1 MMVRHSSGLKT
12 LSGTDA
18 TELWKVTI
26 DRSARLTKVVIY
38 NPDSADHVVYLGSYD
53 GTTATQL
60 MPGIR
65 VLSGETVV
73 LTEDDLPAT
82 IIYSDSDTQRS
93 WAGWLDAAVT
103 ANNVEITIEVDEE

>member
-1 MMVRHSSGLKT
+1 MVRHSSGLKT

-26 DRSARLTKVVIY
+26 NRSARLTKVIIY

-53 GTTATQL
+53 GATATQL
-60 MPGIR
+60 LPGIK
-65 VLSGETVV
+65 VLSGQTVT
-73 LTEDDLPAT
+73 LAEDELPN
-82 IIYSDSDTQRS
+82 IRVYSDSSTQYS

-103 ANNVEITIEVDEE
+103 ANNVEISIEVDEE